1 MVAISEVM
9 DVISASNAA
18 TIPNWRIFGSLR
30 GKLVNNR
37 IVNNF
42 LRIILEDMPQIAL
55 QAWFI
60 Q

>member
-1 MVAISEVM
+1 MVAVSEVM

-18 TIPNWRIFGSLR
+18 SIPNFRIFGSLR

-37 IVNNF
+37 IVNNI
-42 LRIILEDMPQIAL
+42 LRIILEDIPQIAL
-55 QAWFI
+55 QVWFI

>member
-1 MVAISEVM
+1 MVAVSEVM

-18 TIPNWRIFGSLR
+18 PIPNWRIFGSLR

-37 IVNNF
+37 ILNNF

-60 Q
+60 H

>member
-1 MVAISEVM
+1 MVAVSEVM

-30 GKLVNNR
+30 GKLINNR

-42 LRIILEDMPQIAL
+42 LRIILEDIPQIAL
-55 QAWFI
+55 QVWFI
-60 Q
+60 H